1 MAENDSAYG
10 NGNKEA
16 EVTFSFNKYKKP
28 ELLNLRKSVA
38 EIIYNALIMV
48 PGNIPSMPEAGCD
61 IRQYFYQED
70 SAVSGDK
77 IKFDLINTCGYLPG
91 GATITNVDC
100 STQTDTDGVTVFLLI
115 IKISFPSEDGDTAL
129 GIILKENS
137 KQNDK
142 INFNFD
148 YVDF

>member
-1 MAENDSAYG
+1 
-10 NGNKEA
+10 
-16 EVTFSFNKYKKP
+16 
-28 ELLNLRKSVA
+28 
-38 EIIYNALIMV
+38 
-48 PGNIPSMPEAGCD
+48 MPEAGCN

-100 STQTDTDGVTVFLLI
+100 STQTDTDGATVFLLI

>member
-1 MAENDSAYG
+1 MTDNDSAYG
-10 NGNKEA
+10 NGNNEA
-16 EVTFSFNKYKKP
+16 EVTFSFNKYKEP
-28 ELLNLRKSVA
+28 ELLSLRKSVA
-38 EIIYNALIMV
+38 DIIYNALIMV
-48 PGNIPSMPEAGCD
+48 PGNIPSMPEAGCN

-70 SAVSGDK
+70 SSMSGDK
-77 IKFDLINTCGYLPG
+77 IRFDLINTCGYLPG
-91 GATITNVDC
+91 GATIVNVDC
-100 STQTDTDGVTVFLLI
+100 STQLDTDGATVFLLI

-137 KQNDK
+137 KQSDK

>member
-1 MAENDSAYG
+1 MAENDSVYG
-10 NGNKEA
+10 NGNNEA

-48 PGNIPSMPEAGCD
+48 PGNIPSMPGAGCN

>member
-10 NGNKEA
+10 NGNNEA

-28 ELLNLRKSVA
+28 ELLNLRSVA

-48 PGNIPSMPEAGCD
+48 PGNIPSMPEAGCN

>member
-10 NGNKEA
+10 NGNNEA

-48 PGNIPSMPEAGCD
+48 PGNIPSMPEAGCN

-129 GIILKENS
+129 GIILKEDS

>member
-10 NGNKEA
+10 NGNNEA

-48 PGNIPSMPEAGCD
+48 PGNIPSMPEAGCN

-115 IKISFPSEDGDTAL
+115 IKIAVLLF
-129 GIILKENS
+129 
-137 KQNDK
+137 
-142 INFNFD
+142 
-148 YVDF
+148 

>member
-10 NGNKEA
+10 NGNNEA

-48 PGNIPSMPEAGCD
+48 PGNIPSMPESGCN

-100 STQTDTDGVTVFLLI
+100 STQTDTDGATVFLLI